1 MPGKLRVGI
10 VGCGGMTRNHTWGY
24 LNSGQYQ
31 VSGLADLSAEAMREY
46 DDVFGDHAYYDVAH
60 FTDFR
65 HMLETVK
72 PDVVSIG
79 AWHKGHAPL
88 TIAAAARKPKAIICE
103 KPMADSLRAARE
115 MITACQRHNVKL
127 AIGHQRRFLPSYT
140 LARQMIE
147 DGEIGEARLITSVGG
162 DGLPN
167 YSSHQTDMYR
177 YLLGDVDCEWVMG
190 NVERLTDQWERDT
203 RIEDRALAVFG
214 FKNGAQAMLLSDLTP
229 EHWQGARIYG
239 SSGMIE
245 ITTEELRLMNSKT
258 GGSWK
263 LYQPNGEFFKFGT
276 DRFEWVEA
284 GAGQARELA
293 EWVNGERSSHRGDAS
308 HGYKALEMVHA
319 VYESARVRERVM
331 MPMKTLDNPLDI
343 MIDSGQL
350 PVRYPGR
357 YDIRVTRLRGEN
369 MASDAHNM

>member
-1 MPGKLRVGI
+1 MAEKLRVGI

-31 VSGLADLSAEAMREY
+31 VSGLADLSSDAMKEY
-46 DDVFGDHAYYDVAH
+46 DDVFGEHSDYNASHY
-60 FTDFR
+60 TDFR
-65 HMLETVK
+65 QMLEDVK
-72 PDVVSIG
+72 PDVVSVG

-88 TIAAAARKPKAIICE
+88 TISAAARKPKAIICE
-103 KPMADSLRAARE
+103 KPMADSLKAARE
-115 MITACQRHNVKL
+115 MMTACERHGVKL
-127 AIGHQRRFLPSYT
+127 VIGHQRRFLPAYT

-147 DGEIGEARLITSVGG
+147 DGEIGEPRLITSVGG

-177 YLLGDVDCEWVMG
+177 YLLGDVECEWVMG

-203 RIEDRALAVFG
+203 QIEDRALAVFG
-214 FKNGAQAMLLSDLTP
+214 FENGVQAMLLSDLTP
-229 EHWQGARIYG
+229 DHWQGARIYG
-239 SSGMIE
+239 SNGMIE

-263 LYQPNGEFFKFGT
+263 LYQPDGEFFKFGT
-276 DRFEWVEA
+276 ERFEWVEA

-293 EWVNGERSSHRGDAS
+293 EWVNGQRDSHRGEAS

-319 VYESARVRERVM
+319 VYESARVHERVSL
-331 MPMKTLDNPLDI
+331 PMKTLENPLDL
-343 MIDSGQL
+343 MIESGHL

-357 YDIRVTRLRGEN
+357 YDIRARRLRGEN
-369 MASDAHNM
+369 MASDADNT